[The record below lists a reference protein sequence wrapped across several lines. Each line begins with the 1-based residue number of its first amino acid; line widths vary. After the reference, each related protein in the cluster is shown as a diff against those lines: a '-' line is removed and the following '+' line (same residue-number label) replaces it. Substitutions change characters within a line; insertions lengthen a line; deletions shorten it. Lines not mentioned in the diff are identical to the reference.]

1 MVIGD
6 LMLDEYIGGTVER
19 VSPEAPIQIV
29 LEKDRT
35 YSLGGAGNVASNIAS
50 LGGIASIFSFV
61 GEDKE
66 ASILKNI
73 LNEKNIESFFSVS
86 GITIKKSRII
96 GNGQQLLRIDKEET
110 SRKEFNEKMKEIIIK
125 KAEESDVIILSDY
138 AKGTITEG
146 LIDLLKDYK
155 GKLIANPKPINK
167 HLYNNLSLM
176 VINEKESRE
185 MSELKEV
192 YESGKKLREETNSPI
207 LITRGEKGMT
217 LFSEGIIEIPT
228 KAREVYDVQGAG
240 DTVISAIAL
249 AISGGASLEEA
260 AIIGNYAAGI
270 AVEKKGTYAVH
281 LAELKK
287 RIEGLGKKIVELD
300 ELKEIVDSLRGK
312 DKKIVWTNG
321 CFDLFHLGHKYSLEK
336 AKEQGDIL
344 IVGLDSD
351 ESVKTLKGSGR
362 PIYNQTERAELLSSI
377 GFVDYVTIFPVKGV
391 PEYLKILKPDVFV
404 KSKEYSLETINQEE
418 KKAIEEYGGRIFF
431 SDELPGFSTTNII
444 NKIIKNNGL

>member
-1 MVIGD
+1 
-6 LMLDEYIGGTVER
+6 ML
-19 VSPEAPIQIV
+19 
-29 LEKDRT
+29 
-35 YSLGGAGNVASNIAS
+35 
-50 LGGIASIFSFV
+50 
-61 GEDKE
+61 
-66 ASILKNI
+66 
-73 LNEKNIESFFSVS
+73 
-86 GITIKKSRII
+86 
-96 GNGQQLLRIDKEET
+96 
-110 SRKEFNEKMKEIIIK
+110 
-125 KAEESDVIILSDY
+125 
-138 AKGTITEG
+138 
-146 LIDLLKDYK
+146 
-155 GKLIANPKPINK
+155 
-167 HLYNNLSLM
+167 
-176 VINEKESRE
+176 
-185 MSELKEV
+185 
-192 YESGKKLREETNSPI
+192 
-207 LITRGEKGMT
+207 
-217 LFSEGIIEIPT
+217 
-228 KAREVYDVQGAG
+228 
-240 DTVISAIAL
+240 
-249 AISGGASLEEA
+249 
-260 AIIGNYAAGI
+260 
-270 AVEKKGTYAVH
+270 
-281 LAELKK
+281 
-287 RIEGLGKKIVELD
+287 KIVELD